1 MGVAPFLDERVV
13 FAGVRGCETGAVCRR
28 RGRVSWVGGLM
39 DEEEGE
45 RGRGGEDLQETATKR
60 NIDVKRSRR
69 NIGITHECLTQGIYA
84 MIPMAKTETV
94 AIDGAVFQCGFL

>member
-1 MGVAPFLDERVV
+1 M
-13 FAGVRGCETGAVCRR
+13 R
-28 RGRVSWVGGLM
+28 RG
-39 DEEEGE
+39 D
-45 RGRGGEDLQETATKR
+45 DLQETATKR

-94 AIDGAVFQCGFL
+94 AIDGAVF

>member
-1 MGVAPFLDERVV
+1 M
-13 FAGVRGCETGAVCRR
+13 
-28 RGRVSWVGGLM
+28 
-39 DEEEGE
+39 EEE
-45 RGRGGEDLQETATKR
+45 GEDLQETATKR

-94 AIDGAVFQCGFL
+94 AIDGAVF

>member
-13 FAGVRGCETGAVCRR
+13 FARVRGCETGAVCRR
-28 RGRVSWVGGLM
+28 RGRVSWVDGGGYG
-39 DEEEGE
+39 EG
-45 RGRGGEDLQETATKR
+45 GNFLQETATKR

-94 AIDGAVFQCGFL
+94 AIDGAVF

>member
-1 MGVAPFLDERVV
+1 MAPFLDARVV

-39 DEEEGE
+39 DEEGD
-45 RGRGGEDLQETATKR
+45 DLQETATKR
-60 NIDVKRSRR
+60 NIDVERSRR

-94 AIDGAVFQCGFL
+94 AIDGAVF